1 MRKLRVKLAAS
12 SLLLAALF
20 VWSSS
25 LVHAQTTLEWMT
37 LTPLNEG
44 FSIKLPVKPDE
55 ETDRVTLMGNA
66 YKMRL
71 YTAIDESD
79 GMLYMVVMQEFPS
92 IAGVLTPAKRLDQFM
107 EGFKEGLN
115 KSLGNA
121 TTKVDLQPDRDLEL
135 KGKLGRQFKLVFGE
149 THGLVRAFD
158 VSPRVYVLL
167 VMGADEK
174 NSRVVRFLESFEVK
188 PAPPPVPLPVP
199 PPPMEPPPAAKP
211 SS

>member
-1 MRKLRVKLAAS
+1 MRKLLVKLAAS
-12 SLLLAALF
+12 SLLLATLLAL
-20 VWSSS
+20 SSS
-25 LVHAQTTLEWMT
+25 PTQAQTVLEWIT
-37 LTPLNEG
+37 LSPVNEG
-44 FSIKLPVKPDE
+44 FTVQLPVKPDE

-79 GMLYMVVMQEFPS
+79 GMLYMVVMQEFPTL
-92 IAGVLTPAKRLDQFM
+92 AGVLTPAARLDQFM

-115 KSLGNA
+115 KSIGNA
-121 TTKVDLQPDRDLEL
+121 TTKVDLQPDRDLDL
-135 KGKLGRQFKLVFGE
+135 KGKLGRQFKLAFGE

-174 NSRVVRFLESFEVK
+174 NSRVLRFLNSFDVK
-188 PAPPPVPLPVP
+188 PAPPPVPLPVT
-199 PPPMEPPPAAKP
+199 ETKP

>member
-1 MRKLRVKLAAS
+1 MRKLSIKIAAS
-12 SLLLAALF
+12 SLLLAALLAM
-20 VWSSS
+20 SS
-25 LVHAQTTLEWMT
+25 LAVRAQTTIEWMT
-37 LTPLNEG
+37 LTPRDEG

-71 YTAIDESD
+71 YTAVDESD

-92 IAGVLTPAKRLDQFM
+92 IAGVLKPAARLDQFM
-107 EGFKEGLN
+107 DGFKEGLN
-115 KSLGNA
+115 KSIGNA
-121 TTKVDLQPDRDLEL
+121 TTKVDLQPDRDLDL
-135 KGKLGRQFKLVFGE
+135 KGNLGRQFKLTFGE
-149 THGLVRAFD
+149 THGLVRAYD

-188 PAPPPVPLPVP
+188 PAPPPVPLPVQP
-199 PPPMEPPPAAKP
+199 PPETKP